1 MLSRFI
7 SLAGLLVIIGLAW
20 LMSSHRRTIPWRV
33 IAGGLLLQFALAV
46 VVLKTDPGQW
56 LFTTTGDLV
65 TRLLDFVDVG
75 AAFVFGPNFHEFP
88 FAFKVLPTIIF
99 FSSLMSVLYYFGIMQ
114 LVTRLFA
121 VVMQRLMNT
130 SGAESLAS
138 AANIFVGPTEAA
150 LVIRPYIASM
160 TSSELMAVMIGGF
173 ANAAGGVLAVY
184 VSMGMSAGHLITAS
198 LISAP
203 ASLLLAKVMEPELG
217 EPVTR
222 GRVKMEVDTSA
233 ANAIHAAA
241 LGAAEGLKLALTV
254 GAMIIAFLALI
265 AMLDAGI
272 VWLGAQVGQSWS
284 LAAGLSY
291 AFAPLAF
298 VMGIEP
304 ADCLKVGELLGIKV
318 VANEIVAFKQLAE
331 WLEPDSLTHI
341 SDRSRVII
349 TYALC
354 GFSNLGTIGIQI
366 GGIGPMAPE
375 REGELARFGLRAMLG
390 GLLAS
395 CMTACIAGVL
405 V

>member
-1 MLSRFI
+1 MLPRFI
-7 SLAGLLVIIGLAW
+7 SLAGLFVIIGLAW
-20 LMSSHRRTIPWRV
+20 LMSSHRRTMPWRV
-33 IAGGLLLQFALAV
+33 IAGGMLLQFGLALI
-46 VVLKTDPGQW
+46 VLKTGPGQW
-56 LFTTTGDLV
+56 LFGTAGDLV

-75 AAFVFGPNFHEFP
+75 AAFVFGPNFKEFP

-99 FSSLMSVLYYFGIMQ
+99 FSSLMSVMYYFGIMQ
-114 LVTRLFA
+114 WVTKLFA
-121 VVMQRLMNT
+121 IVMQRVMNT

-160 TSSELMAVMIGGF
+160 TSSELMAVMVGGF

-184 VSMGMSAGHLITAS
+184 VLMGMSAGHLLTAS

-222 GRVKMEVDTSA
+222 GRVRMEVETSA
-233 ANAIHAAA
+233 ANVIHAAA
-241 LGAAEGLKLALTV
+241 TGAAEGLKLALTV

-272 VWLGAQVGQSWS
+272 VWVGTQFGQSWS

-291 AFAPLAF
+291 AFAPLAL

-318 VANEIVAFKQLAE
+318 VANEIVAFKQLAD
-331 WLEPDSLTHI
+331 WVEPDSLTQI
-341 SDRSRVII
+341 SERSRVIA

-366 GGIGPMAPE
+366 GGIGPMAPQ

-395 CMTACIAGVL
+395 CMTACIAGAL